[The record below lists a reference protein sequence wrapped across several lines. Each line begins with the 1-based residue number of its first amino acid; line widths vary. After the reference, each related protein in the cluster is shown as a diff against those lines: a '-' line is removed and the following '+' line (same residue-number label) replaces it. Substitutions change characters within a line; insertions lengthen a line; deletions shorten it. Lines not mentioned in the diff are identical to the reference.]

1 MAAHWSCARCLHI
14 SCKSFSRGW
23 GGRYKGGQ
31 RSLREWLRTGALVF
45 IMVYYEPAAAASS
58 SKKIKIWS
66 NPVFIYISYISHIIY
81 HISYIIYHIN
91 HIYIY
96 YFHFSHWF
104 IVPLFLDQDW
114 LSTMPYIYRRLY
126 IYTWFLFCQFF
137 TQFWG
142 NLGLFGE
149 NCLMRL
155 LLVWPGADKNF
166 EKIKNA

>member
-31 RSLREWLRTGALVF
+31 SSLREWLRTGALVF

-91 HIYIY
+91 HIYILLSLFTLIHCTAVPGPGLAFY
-96 YFHFSHWF
+96 YALY
-104 IVPLFLDQDW
+104 IQAPV
-114 LSTMPYIYRRLY
+114 YIYLVLILSIFY
-126 IYTWFLFCQFF
+126 PILGQF
-137 TQFWG
+137 
-142 NLGLFGE
+142 
-149 NCLMRL
+149 
-155 LLVWPGADKNF
+155 GAF
-166 EKIKNA
+166 R